1 MTKKLMGT
9 GRSKKTKSR
18 LTELE
23 YQFEDLEH
31 RIISGQS
38 VGMEAITLYAIK
50 TNLAIA
56 MEDGLIKDA
65 DEERYRNLVVRIR
78 TRIETIRQKEKA
90 Q

>member
-1 MTKKLMGT
+1 
-9 GRSKKTKSR
+9 
-18 LTELE
+18 
-23 YQFEDLEH
+23 
-31 RIISGQS
+31 
-38 VGMEAITLYAIK
+38 MEAIALYAIK

-65 DEERYRNLVVRIR
+65 DEERYRNLVIRIR